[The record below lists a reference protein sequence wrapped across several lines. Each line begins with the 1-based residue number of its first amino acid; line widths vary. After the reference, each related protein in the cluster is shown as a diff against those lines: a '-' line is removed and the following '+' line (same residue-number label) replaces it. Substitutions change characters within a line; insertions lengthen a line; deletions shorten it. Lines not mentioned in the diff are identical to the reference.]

1 MPIKNRRPI
10 REPEPTDE
18 NDDNEF
24 SARDFV
30 MARLAAARAAAQAA
44 IEDIDASLNL
54 FIDVEEDKKAK
65 EREELL
71 GSALESIGCATRALE
86 SAEEMMGEVDPE
98 ECEPWDGDDEE
109 DE

>member
-10 REPEPTDE
+10 REPEPQE
-18 NDDNEF
+18 DNEF

-98 ECEPWDGDDEE
+98 ECEPWDGDE
-109 DE
+109 DEDE